1 MHFQTNDVHTFT
13 GADILSMSGEAQIAT
28 TAARCMVMLSAA
40 NIKAREEAIGAGT
53 IRILLKLAAYQ
64 EDGV

>member
-1 MHFQTNDVHTFT
+1 
-13 GADILSMSGEAQIAT
+13 MSGEAQIAT

-40 NIKAREEAIGAGT
+40 NSKAREEAIGVGI
-53 IRILLKLAAYQ
+53 IRILIKLAAYQ